1 MVSDL
6 ENSSGSLENLGALIS
21 QKAVC
26 GLSHVLAFYC
36 ILKMNA

>member
-6 ENSSGSLENLGALIS
+6 ENSFGGSENLGALIS
-21 QKAVC
+21 QKGIC

-36 ILKMNA
+36 ILNMNA